1 MKHHFKSMLKYF
13 VAIATILF
21 VFFSPFKIIKVQG
34 SSMYPTYVNNQLLL
48 AIKTNNFKKN
58 DVIVCNDE
66 GYNIL
71 KRIKFIE
78 GDTVYS
84 FYQDT
89 DSNVK
94 IINSEEYKNLF
105 KHHSTTALVSKTK
118 VLKNQVYLLGDNL
131 NNSDDSRRFGC
142 VNLTSLKYK
151 IIYPL

>member
-21 VFFSPFKIIKVQG
+21 VFFSPFKVIKVQG

-48 AIKTNNFKKN
+48 AIKTDNFHKN
-58 DVIVCNDE
+58 DVVVCNDE

-78 GDTVYS
+78 GETVYS
-84 FYQDT
+84 FCQDT
-89 DSNVK
+89 DSVTK
-94 IINSEEYKNLF
+94 IISFDEYKKLF
-105 KHHSTTALVSKTK
+105 KIHSSAAFVYKTE
-118 VLKNQVYLLGDNL
+118 VLKNQVFLLGDNL

>member
-1 MKHHFKSMLKYF
+1 MKHHFKSILKYF

-78 GDTVYS
+78 GETVYS
-84 FYQDT
+84 FCPDT
-89 DSNVK
+89 DAVIK
-94 IINSEEYKNLF
+94 IISADDYKKLF
-105 KHHSTTALVSKTK
+105 KNHSSAAFVTKTK
-118 VLKNQVYLLGDNL
+118 VLKNQVYLLGDNF

-142 VNLTSLKYK
+142 VSLTSLKYK

>member
-1 MKHHFKSMLKYF
+1 MKHHFKLILKYL
-13 VAIATILF
+13 VAITTILF

-34 SSMYPTYVNNQLLL
+34 SSMYPTYLNNQLLL
-48 AIKTNNFKKN
+48 ALKTNNFKKN
-58 DVIVCNDE
+58 DVVVCNDE

-78 GDTVYS
+78 GETVYS
-84 FYQDT
+84 FYGNE
-89 DSNVK
+89 DSDIK
-94 IINSEEYKNLF
+94 IINFDEYKKLF
-105 KHHSTTALVSKTK
+105 KNHSSTTFVSKTT

-142 VNLTSLKYK
+142 VNLNSLKYK

>member
-1 MKHHFKSMLKYF
+1 MKHHFKSKLKYL
-13 VAIATILF
+13 VVIAIILF

-48 AIKTNNFKKN
+48 AIKTKNFQKN
-58 DVIVCNDE
+58 DVVVCNDE

-78 GDTVYS
+78 GETVYS

-89 DSNVK
+89 NANVK
-94 IINSEEYKNLF
+94 IISYEEYKKLF
-105 KHHSTTALVSKTK
+105 NHHSTTALVTKTE
-118 VLKNQVYLLGDNL
+118 VSKNQVFLLGDNL

-142 VNLTSLKYK
+142 VNIKSLKYK

>member
-1 MKHHFKSMLKYF
+1 MKHHFKLILKYL
-13 VAIATILF
+13 VVITTILF

-34 SSMYPTYVNNQLLL
+34 NSMHPTYLNNQLLL
-48 AIKTNNFKKN
+48 ALKTNNFKKN
-58 DVIVCNDE
+58 DVVVCNDE

-78 GDTVYS
+78 GETVYS
-84 FYQDT
+84 FYQNKDAEA
-89 DSNVK
+89 K
-94 IINSEEYKNLF
+94 IISLNEFNKLF
-105 KHHSTTALVSKTK
+105 KNHSSTTFVSKTE

-151 IIYPL
+151 IVYPL

>member
-1 MKHHFKSMLKYF
+1 MKHHFKSILKYF
-13 VAIATILF
+13 VVISTILF

-34 SSMYPTYVNNQLLL
+34 SSMYPTYLNNQLLL

-58 DVIVCNDE
+58 DVIVCNNE

-94 IINSEEYKNLF
+94 IISSEEYKKLF
-105 KHHSTTALVSKTK
+105 KHHATTALVSKTK

>member
-1 MKHHFKSMLKYF
+1 MKHHFKSILKYF
-13 VAIATILF
+13 VVISIILF

-48 AIKTNNFKKN
+48 AIKTKNFHKN
-58 DVIVCNDE
+58 DVVVCNDE

-78 GDTVYS
+78 GETVYS

-94 IINSEEYKNLF
+94 IISPDEYKKLF
-105 KHHSTTALVSKTK
+105 KHHSTTALVFKTE

-142 VNLTSLKYK
+142 VNVTSLRYK
-151 IIYPL
+151 IVYPL

>member
-1 MKHHFKSMLKYF
+1 
-13 VAIATILF
+13 
-21 VFFSPFKIIKVQG
+21 
-34 SSMYPTYVNNQLLL
+34 MYPTYVNNQLLL
-48 AIKTNNFKKN
+48 AIKTKNFHKN
-58 DVIVCNDE
+58 DVVVCNDE

-78 GDTVYS
+78 GETVYS

-89 DSNVK
+89 ESNVK
-94 IINSEEYKNLF
+94 IISPDEYKKLF
-105 KHHSTTALVSKTK
+105 KHHSTTALVFKTE

-142 VNLTSLKYK
+142 VNVTSLRYK